1 MIPLAAASCDGF
13 LDTVPDDRIELDSKD
28 KVTKMLVSA
37 YPTVSTILISELS
50 SDNVTDNGSQYD
62 TYGRCA
68 GTHTSGKTSP
78 PTTPMRRKASGT
90 HTTTPS
96 QPPTRRSR
104 PSKNSVAERTMTRK
118 EARPSSAEPSPI
130 SSSPISYCMPYDAS
144 TAESTLGIPYTT
156 EPETTVLPDGIE
168 RGTLAHTYEM
178 IDSDIEEALPLIDD
192 NIYSVPKYHF
202 NQKAAYAFAARFNLY
217 YHKFDKV
224 IEYAGKALGQD
235 PSATVRNWK
244 AFSELATDFELRCNS
259 YVSGNEACN
268 LMLLTANSSWPY
280 VQGPYAIGLRY
291 GSAYDIMLNEILP
304 GPWGGY
310 NKLNMANGIW
320 GFEQKYSL
328 PKLLG
333 YFEYTDKTAGIG
345 YLHLVNVA
353 FSTDELLLCRAEAK
367 LLKTPQDIDGAV
379 ADINILLNSMA
390 GINLTKD
397 QIVNYFSSKPY
408 MPLHLKKNSQ
418 RSIKKELH
426 PQGFSIPDHTTENL
440 IQCVLHLRRVT
451 TVHEGLRWNDIK
463 RYGIEYSH
471 ARSGKADDE
480 LLVNDPRRAV
490 QIPQEVIAAGLEA
503 NPRNN

>member
-62 TYGRCA
+62 TYGQVCGDA
-68 GTHTSGKTSP
+68 YQWKDI
-78 PTTPMRRKASGT
+78 TTDDTDAPKSVWDAHYNAIAAANQALKAIEELGGGADYDA
-90 HTTTPS
+90 
-96 QPPTRRSR
+96 QRG
-104 PSKNSVAERTMTRK
+104 
-118 EARPSSAEPSPI
+118 EALICRAFAHFQLANLF
-130 SSSPISYCMPYDAS
+130 CMPYDAS

-178 IDSDIEEALPLIDD
+178 IDRDIEEALPLIDD

-224 IEYAGKALGQD
+224 IEYAGKTLGQD

-259 YVSGNEACN
+259 YVSSNEACN